1 MSLCL
6 CGIFKGLPLA
16 RTTGPSE
23 QEPPAVKPVQPLVDP
38 ASRRRRNEMLKA
50 VRAALQQN
58 DEWHFLEAIRRHL
71 GLKDGSPEFLKAWQA
86 WRDYHGKS

>member
-1 MSLCL
+1 MSKEDE
-6 CGIFKGLPLA
+6 IRDA
-16 RTTGPSE
+16 MA
-23 QEPPAVKPVQPLVDP
+23 QERSRGRKQPLVDP

-58 DEWHFLEAIRRHL
+58 DERHFLEAIRRHL

-86 WRDYHGKS
+86 WRDFHGKS